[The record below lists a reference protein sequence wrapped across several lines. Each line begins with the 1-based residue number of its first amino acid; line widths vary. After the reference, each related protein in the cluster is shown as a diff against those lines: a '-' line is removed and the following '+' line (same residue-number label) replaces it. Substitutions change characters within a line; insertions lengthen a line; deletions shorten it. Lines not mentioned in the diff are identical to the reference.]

1 MNPQQQHHEQV
12 SDAELSDACESAWL
26 AAKSAYA
33 PYSKFRVGAA
43 VVGGKG
49 IYSGSNVENASY
61 SLSLCAERAAL
72 AAAVSAGDLEIRLL
86 VLAFLD
92 AEQLPPASPLVPCG
106 ACRQW
111 LCELAPHAQVYV
123 CNTKSWYAVAD
134 LLPLAFRFDSH
145 SAT

>member
-1 MNPQQQHHEQV
+1 MNQPQKPYEQV
-12 SDAELSDACESAWL
+12 SDMDLSNACDRARL

-72 AAAVSAGDLEIRLL
+72 AAAVSAGDLEMRLL
-86 VLAFLD
+86 VIAFLD
-92 AEQLPPASPLVPCG
+92 TQQLASASPLVPCG

-111 LCELAPHAQVYV
+111 LCELAPNAKVYV
-123 CNTKSWYAVAD
+123 CNDNSWYTVAD
-134 LLPLAFRFDSH
+134 LLPLPFRLDSK
-145 SAT
+145 SAA